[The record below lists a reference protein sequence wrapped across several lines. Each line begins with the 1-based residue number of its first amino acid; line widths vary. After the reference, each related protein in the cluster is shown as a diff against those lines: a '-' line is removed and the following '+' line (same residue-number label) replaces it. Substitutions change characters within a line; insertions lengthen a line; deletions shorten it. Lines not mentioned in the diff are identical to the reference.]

1 MGEAPIQYKFRFEY
15 KFIDLPK
22 GCGRKGNGGKRTM
35 TEIKQRYEIL
45 DILRG
50 FALINMIAFHG
61 LWDLINLEG
70 MRLSST
76 ASHWTYIWQQGIC
89 SLFILLSG
97 FCWSLGK
104 RHFRHGCVVFAAGI
118 LVSAVTW
125 VIMPE
130 QSITFGI
137 LTFLGSSML
146 IMIPLEF
153 VLKKIGWKA
162 GLFVSIIFFIGTKN
176 INSGSLGFGDYALFR
191 LPENLYKGYIAT
203 YLGFTDPGFAST
215 DYFSL
220 FPWFFLF
227 LSGYFLFRLFREKG
241 WLSKLKRKAPGKNVL
256 AFMGRH
262 SLIFYLLHQPC
273 LLFLMELYNIVSP
286 L

>member
-1 MGEAPIQYKFRFEY
+1 
-15 KFIDLPK
+15 
-22 GCGRKGNGGKRTM
+22 M

-76 ASHWTYIWQQGIC
+76 ASHWTDIWQQGIC

-118 LVSAVTW
+118 LVSAVTLDNYANNRAS
-125 VIMPE
+125 PLDPYLFRK
-130 QSITFGI
+130 QYAYYDSFGI
-137 LTFLGSSML
+137 C
-146 IMIPLEF
+146 
-153 VLKKIGWKA
+153 VKKDWMESRA
-162 GLFVSIIFFIGTKN
+162 FCFYNFFYRYKKYKFRQPWLCEVTRC
-176 INSGSLGFGDYALFR
+176 FR

-215 DYFSL
+215 DYFSPVSLVL
-220 FPWFFLF
+220 FIPK
-227 LSGYFLFRLFREKG
+227 RLFSLPA
-241 WLSKLKRKAPGKNVL
+241 LS
-256 AFMGRH
+256 
-262 SLIFYLLHQPC
+262 
-273 LLFLMELYNIVSP
+273 
-286 L
+286 